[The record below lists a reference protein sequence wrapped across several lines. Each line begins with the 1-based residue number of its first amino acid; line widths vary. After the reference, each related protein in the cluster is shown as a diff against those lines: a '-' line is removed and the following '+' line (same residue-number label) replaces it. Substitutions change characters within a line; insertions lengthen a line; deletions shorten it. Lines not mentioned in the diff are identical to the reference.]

1 MNDTRLNANVGLK
14 IRALRLER
22 GLKQADVAREI
33 GVSPAYLNLIEK
45 GKRVIP
51 FPLLWKCLRLYQQD
65 PEAFMSSLG
74 EGTVDEALARLIEDP
89 LLRSLDFDAVSLE
102 RLSAEPKLIGTVA
115 ALFQLYKN
123 TRSQLDNLLTR
134 ISTEGPGAP
143 GDPALGRDYSPFDEV
158 VDFLEAHQN
167 HFPEL
172 EAAAEEVRID
182 GRLGRQAT
190 SEDLRRVLGE
200 RFGVRVESKSF
211 SRSSVVRH
219 LDPDEAV
226 LQLSP
231 SLTEQ
236 PLKFQLAA
244 AMGILVVDRSGLAE
258 RITAGARIRHVETAK
273 LIKVNL
279 GNYFAGALL
288 LPYGEFFREAQRTR
302 YDVDAL
308 AAIFG
313 VTYETVAH
321 RLCNLSDPR
330 RRGVP
335 FHFLRADAAGNIS
348 KRYSATGLRFAV
360 QGGSCPKWAV
370 HVAFLTPS
378 ILRRQFSVLPDGT
391 MYFCFAKAMVNPI
404 EGSVERG
411 TAWSIGMGT
420 VADDAKF
427 LSYANGLP
435 TSQAEIKRHAVP
447 AGVSCRFCERTD
459 CNQRAAPSYRFAFSF
474 DEYTKKESFFSPL
487 MHKDQKT
494 APATKGRNRSAGQQ
508 P

>member
-14 IRALRLER
+14 LRALRLER
-22 GLKQADVAREI
+22 GLKQADVARDI

-51 FPLLWKCLRLYQQD
+51 FPLLWKCLRIYEQD
-65 PEAFMSSLG
+65 PEAFMASLG

-89 LLRSLDFDAVSLE
+89 LLRSLDVDAESLE
-102 RLSAEPKLIGTVA
+102 RLSAEPRLIGTVA

-123 TRSQLDNLLTR
+123 TRTQLDNVLAR
-134 ISTEGPGAP
+134 IASEAGAAS
-143 GDPALGRDYSPFDEV
+143 DPALGRDYSPFDEV

-167 HFPEL
+167 FFPEL
-172 EAAAEEVRID
+172 EAAAEAIRVD

-190 SEDLRRVLGE
+190 SEDLRRVLE
-200 RFGVRVESKSF
+200 SRFAVRVEEKSF
-211 SRSSVVRH
+211 SRSSVVRRI
-219 LDPDEAV
+219 DPARGV
-226 LQLSP
+226 VSVSP

-236 PLKFQLAA
+236 PLKFQIAA
-244 AMGILVVDRSGLAE
+244 AMGVLQVDRTGLAE
-258 RITAGARIRHVETAK
+258 RITAGARFRHAETLK

-288 LPYGEFFREAQRTR
+288 LPYDAFFREAQRTR

-321 RLCNLSDPR
+321 RLCNLADPK

-335 FHFLRADAAGNIS
+335 FHFLRADVAGNVS

-378 ILRRQFSVLPDGT
+378 ILRRQFSVMPDGT
-391 MYFCFAKAMVNPI
+391 MYFCFAKASVSPI

-435 TSQAEIKRHAVP
+435 TSSADIKKHAVP

-487 MHKDQKT
+487 LHKE
-494 APATKGRNRSAGQQ
+494 QQ
-508 P
+508 PRGPAAKADTPERTA

>member
-1 MNDTRLNANVGLK
+1 MNDVRLNANVGLK
-14 IRALRLER
+14 LRALRLQR
-22 GLKQADVAREI
+22 SLKQADVAREI

-51 FPLLWKCLRLYQQD
+51 FPLLWKCLRIYEQD
-65 PEAFMSSLG
+65 PEAFMSTLG

-89 LLRSLDFDAVSLE
+89 LLRSLDVDAESLE
-102 RLSAEPKLIGTVA
+102 RISAEPRLIGTVA

-123 TRSQLDNLLTR
+123 TRTQLDNVLTR
-134 ISTEGPGAP
+134 IATEAGAA
-143 GDPALGRDYSPFDEV
+143 DPALGRDYSPFDEV

-167 HFPEL
+167 WFPEL
-172 EAAAEEVRID
+172 EEAAEAVRVD
-182 GRLGRQAT
+182 GRLGRQST
-190 SEDLRRVLGE
+190 SDDLKRVLQE
-200 RFGVRVESKSF
+200 RFGVRVEERVF
-211 SRSSVVRH
+211 SRSSVVRRI
-219 LDPDEAV
+219 DPARGV
-226 LQLSP
+226 VYVSP

-244 AMGILVVDRSGLAE
+244 AMGILVVDRSALLAQ
-258 RITAGARIRHVETAK
+258 ITEGTKVRHAETLK
-273 LIKVNL
+273 LVKVNL

-308 AAIFG
+308 GAIFG

-321 RLCNLSDPR
+321 RQCNLADPKM
-330 RRGVP
+330 RGVP
-335 FHFLRADAAGNIS
+335 FHFLRADAAGNVS
-348 KRYSATGLRFAV
+348 KRYSATGLRFAA

-378 ILRRQFSVLPDGT
+378 ILRRQFSVMPDGA
-391 MYFCFAKAMVNPI
+391 MYFCFAKASVNPI

-411 TAWSIGMGT
+411 TAYSIGMGT

-435 TSQAEIKRHAVP
+435 TTSSEIKKHAVP
-447 AGVSCRFCERTD
+447 AGISCRFCERTD

-487 MHKDQKT
+487 MHKE
-494 APATKGRNRSAGQQ
+494 QQ
-508 P
+508 REEDAEKRT